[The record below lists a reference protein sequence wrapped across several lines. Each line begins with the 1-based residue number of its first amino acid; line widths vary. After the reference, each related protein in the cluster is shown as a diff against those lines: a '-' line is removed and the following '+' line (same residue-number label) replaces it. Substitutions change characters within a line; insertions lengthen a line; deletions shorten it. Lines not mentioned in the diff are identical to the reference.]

1 MLSNQIS
8 AFEYV
13 SILVSIILGLGITQ
27 ILSVV
32 SDLVFDTPKVKFY
45 FPHTVWVMFLLFL
58 HIQDWFITYQ
68 LKDIP
73 VWYLPELFFIL
84 SYPVLLFVLSKVIT
98 PQQDDLDRT
107 DLKAYY
113 YRRYP
118 TIFGLM
124 SGSVL
129 LSILFNAYLLK
140 LSLFDQWP
148 LAVFLAL
155 LLGLMRFKTQK
166 ESVHLAFAMLLILG
180 VGAAIWLERFNWVI
194 R

>member
-45 FPHTVWVMFLLFL
+45 FPHTVWIMFLLFL
-58 HIQDWFITYQ
+58 HIQDWFITYK

-84 SYPVLLFVLSKVIT
+84 SYPVVLFVLSKVIT
-98 PQQDDLDRT
+98 PQEDDVDRT

-140 LSLFDQWP
+140 LSLIDQWP

-155 LLGLMRFKTQK
+155 LLGLMRLKSQK
-166 ESVHLAFAMLLILG
+166 ESVHIAFACLLILG